1 MLLFSALLTPAH
13 AVVPLTPRPTG
24 AKRMSATVTT
34 KGAPITTED
43 FKNAILDCDHYP
55 LNASYMGVK
64 ALLECHTLA
73 KQDGYTIIY
82 QRTGGNSFISSRQYV
97 IALKVV
103 EQSDAKVRIEW
114 DLVQHSC
121 VDGTCTGPFASALN
135 AHTDAVYT
143 PGNTG
148 GWTYDK
154 TAGTITYWAQSDP
167 GGTVPG
173 WLVSQEAVTAF
184 PLELLKTRWGVT
196 P

>member
-1 MLLFSALLTPAH
+1 MLLLPALLTPSFA
-13 AVVPLTPRPTG
+13 AVPLTPRPTG
-24 AKRMSATVTT
+24 AKRMSTTVST
-34 KGAPITTED
+34 KGAPISTAD
-43 FKNAILDCDHYP
+43 FAAAVLDCDHYP
-55 LNASYMGVK
+55 LGASYMGVK
-64 ALLECHTLA
+64 ALLECKTLA

-103 EQSDAKVRIEW
+103 EQTEARVRIEW
-114 DLVQHSC
+114 DLVQHTCAGGS
-121 VDGTCTGPFASALN
+121 CTGPFASVLN
-135 AHTDAVYT
+135 AHPDAVYT

-148 GWTYDK
+148 GWSYDK
-154 TAGTITYWAQSDP
+154 TTGTITYWAQSDP

-184 PLELLKTRWGVT
+184 PLELLETKWGVT